1 MLQQTMRLKG
11 VVRGKTIE
19 LEEEAGLPD
28 GQTVTVRLEP
38 IKPIPPERSPDEI
51 PKLELWVDRLVF
63 DSSVLATERI
73 VKGTKLAAEALVA
86 ELEQG
91 RSDEDLLRDHAEL
104 AQEDVIALREYARV
118 PVGLRRSFGA
128 WAEDAEEL
136 DRYIESVYRERR
148 TMQRRP
154 LEP

>member
-1 MLQQTMRLKG
+1 MPSQTTKLKG

-19 LEEEAGLPD
+19 LEREPDLPD
-28 GQTVTVRLEP
+28 GQAVTVRLEP

-63 DSSVLATERI
+63 DSSVHPIERI
-73 VKGTKLAAEALVA
+73 VKGTNLEVEALVA

-91 RSDEDLLRDHAEL
+91 RSAEDMLRNHPELTQEDL
-104 AQEDVIALREYARV
+104 VALREYARI
-118 PVGLRRSFGA
+118 PAGLRRSFGA

-136 DRYIESVYRERR
+136 DRYIELVYKERR
-148 TMQRRP
+148 AT
-154 LEP
+154 